1 MRVALEVAERLK
13 TQDKKI
19 WTHFQKYY
27 RNLAQKEYTPLQH
40 VLSISALSLP
50 SKTKKLVLT
59 LIITILT
66 YIWKTRNRLQFDDT
80 IILKTNTI
88 INAKLKN
95 IIQTHYKQHSIN
107 NTLDEFKTNFC
118 INNSLCTLTN
128 NSLTLLLWLKSDIS
142 ILYYK
147 KYRL

>member
-59 LIITILT
+59 LTITIHVYLENKESIT
-66 YIWKTRNRLQFDDT
+66 IW
-80 IILKTNTI
+80 
-88 INAKLKN
+88 
-95 IIQTHYKQHSIN
+95 
-107 NTLDEFKTNFC
+107 
-118 INNSLCTLTN
+118 
-128 NSLTLLLWLKSDIS
+128 
-142 ILYYK
+142 
-147 KYRL
+147 